1 MGLAGTAL
9 DIFIAYKFIQLLVV
23 PFDKTEAY
31 KLGIINANGDI
42 LKKRSQL
49 TTSQEKKAYPSIF
62 YTMVW
67 KIKKLLEKLPFGKSK
82 IASIAAAAYFLKEH
96 VESIG
101 GDFTKIEDA
110 LMEHLHENGYSQ
122 LLESRHS
129 SAIENGQYLIENE
142 VIELNEYTDPIDT
155 VLGVPIYKVDNKV
168 FTLGE
173 LQRID

>member
-82 IASIAAAAYFLKEH
+82 IASTAAVAYFLKEH

-110 LMEHLHENGYSQ
+110 LMEHLHENGYSE

-173 LQRID
+173 LQKID

>member
-1 MGLAGTAL
+1 
-9 DIFIAYKFIQLLVV
+9 
-23 PFDKTEAY
+23 
-31 KLGIINANGDI
+31 
-42 LKKRSQL
+42 
-49 TTSQEKKAYPSIF
+49 
-62 YTMVW
+62 MVW

-96 VESIG
+96 VEGIG

-110 LMEHLHENGYSQ
+110 LMEHLHENGYAD

-129 SAIENGQYLIENE
+129 TAIENGQYLIENE
-142 VIELNEYTDPIDT
+142 VVELNEYTDPIDT
-155 VLGVPIYKVDNKV
+155 VLGVPIYKVDGKV